1 MKIGMNKNAGL
12 FVKNVIYAIGANL
25 SRIFTT
31 LILTL
36 LLPKVLTVEDYSYWQ
51 LYHFYATYF
60 AYSTLGWTEGLYM
73 KYGGIRYH
81 ELDRKRISFQIW
93 GISVHEIIFA
103 CLIILAGEILLQTGD
118 VKKQLLAGAAIYT
131 IFHVVLSQLQAV
143 LQASGR
149 ISDYAGSYSMERL
162 LFLAASTCCILGG
175 LLDFRLF
182 IVIEILSNAVL
193 MCYTAFL
200 CRKVVFVKPVS
211 LLEGIREECG
221 LIRIGFSISFAGFLG
236 QLVIGVVRLGV
247 EQKWGTVAFGML
259 SLSFSMANMAVTC
272 ITAVSIVVFPALKRL
287 ERNRAEFLYLPVR
300 DLMTYTML
308 GVLILYVPA
317 RVLLTLWLPE
327 YEESIRYL
335 AVLLPLCIYE
345 VRNSVLTCTYL
356 KAWMEQKYIMYAN
369 ITVLVVSVLATWVNV
384 FVIGNIE
391 LAVFSILGLY
401 ALKAILTEIAIKKCF
416 PVKLSG
422 RMIQE
427 LFLTGAFTAFSWF
440 DGSIVSTTGYLLC
453 YGIFLLCK
461 RKRLNEAYH
470 IVKGVVS

>member
-1 MKIGMNKNAGL
+1 MKIGMNKNAGS
-12 FVKNVIYAIGANL
+12 FAKNVIYAIGANL

-36 LLPKVLTVEDYSYWQ
+36 LLPKVMTVEDYSYWQ

-60 AYSTLGWTEGLYM
+60 VYSTLGWTEGLYI
-73 KYGGIRYH
+73 KYGGIRYL
-81 ELDRKRISFQIW
+81 ELDRKKISFQIW
-93 GISVHEIIFA
+93 GVSVHEIIFA
-103 CLIILAGEILLQTGD
+103 CLIVLAGGIFLQTGD
-118 VKKQLLAGAAIYT
+118 VKRQLLLGAAIYT

-162 LFLAASTCCILGG
+162 FFLITSICCILCG
-175 LLDFRLF
+175 LLDFRL
-182 IVIEILSNAVL
+182 IMAGEILSNAVL

-200 CRKVVFVKPVS
+200 CREVVFVKPIF
-211 LLEGIREECG
+211 LEGIREEYR
-221 LIRIGFSISFAGFLG
+221 LIRIGFSVSFAGFLG

-272 ITAVSIVVFPALKRL
+272 ITAVSIVIFPVLKRL
-287 ERNRAEFLYLPVR
+287 ERNKAEFLYLPVR
-300 DLMTYTML
+300 DLMTFTMFGAL
-308 GVLILYVPA
+308 LFYEPV

-356 KAWMEQKYIMYAN
+356 KAWMKQKYIMYTN
-369 ITVLVVSVLATWVNV
+369 ITVLAVSVLATWVNV
-384 FVIGNIE
+384 FVIGNME
-391 LAVFSILGLY
+391 LAVVSILELY
-401 ALKAILTEIAIKKCF
+401 ALKAILTEIAMKKCF
-416 PVKLSG
+416 PIKLGG
-422 RMIQE
+422 RVAQE
-427 LFLTGAFTAFSWF
+427 LFLTGAFIAFTWF
-440 DGSIVSTTGYLLC
+440 DVSVGSTAGYLLC
-453 YGIFLLCK
+453 YVIFLLCK
-461 RKRLNEAYH
+461 RKRLSEAYH
-470 IVKGVVS
+470 IVKGIVS